1 MMDNKGASLV
11 LRIIVV
17 TVVLLAV
24 GLVISAGAIEPAK
37 GGLGNLNDTLSE
49 ESVCGE
55 YTSSGCCNN
64 ADGTTCEDLRDEWD
78 ENDNLKGSIED
89 ACC

>member
-1 MMDNKGASLV
+1 MMKKKGISWKTVIPGLIM
-11 LRIIVV
+11 IIII
-17 TVVLLAV
+17 LAIF
-24 GLVISAGAIEPAK
+24 LSGAIEPTK

-64 ADGTTCEDLRDEWD
+64 ADGEICEDLREEW
-78 ENDNLKGSIED
+78 EKNDNKGNIED
-89 ACC
+89 VCRC